1 MKNKRKFEG
10 QELVF
15 ATRGLE
21 NKKQEQEWIEYQL
34 AYHKLMLDKG
44 LEMNHKKNI
53 RDFKQ
58 QQNEFERDL
67 VVVKNTINI
76 LQKQIREG
84 VDVIE
89 EKDKKE
95 EN

>member
-1 MKNKRKFEG
+1 MTKRKFEG
-10 QELVF
+10 KELIL
-15 ATRGLE
+15 ANKGLE
-21 NKKQEQEWIEYQL
+21 NKKQEKEWISYQID
-34 AYHKLMLDKG
+34 YHDLMLNTG

-58 QQNEFERDL
+58 QKNEFENDL
-67 VVVKNTINI
+67 IMVENTINI

-95 EN
+95 DK

>member
-1 MKNKRKFEG
+1 MTKRKFEG
-10 QELVF
+10 KELVF

-21 NKKQEQEWIEYQL
+21 NKRQEKEWIEYQL
-34 AYHKLMLDKG
+34 AYHSLMLDKG
-44 LEMNHKKNI
+44 LEMNYKKNI
-53 RDFKQ
+53 RDFRQ

-67 VVVKNTINI
+67 AIVENTINV

-89 EKDKKE
+89 EDKKE

>member
-1 MKNKRKFEG
+1 MTKRKFKG
-10 QELVF
+10 QELIF
-15 ATRGLE
+15 ATKSLE

-34 AYHKLMLDKG
+34 DYHKLMLNKG

-67 VVVKNTINI
+67 LVVKETINI

-84 VDVIE
+84 VDIIE

-95 EN
+95 E